1 MLVTLGLVALAVFA
15 IDQTAKFLVTTNLT
29 LGEDVHV
36 LGDVLILHYVKNPG
50 AAFSLASGST
60 WIFSIIAACV
70 VVAVIWFSR
79 RIRSTAWGVFF
90 GLLLGG
96 TLGNLFDR
104 LFREPS
110 FGLGHVVDF
119 LFTPWLLP
127 AIYNVADIAIC
138 TAMALFVLLS
148 VRGVGLDGTR
158 ERAGRVEQVASEDGA
173 PAAPGAGAPAAAS
186 SVEEAARDADRPGG
200 R

>member
-1 MLVTLGLVALAVFA
+1 VLVTLGLVALAIFSV
-15 IDQTAKFLVTTNLT
+15 DQLTKRLVETSLT

-36 LGDVLILHYVKNPG
+36 IGDLLVLHYVKNSG
-50 AAFSLASGST
+50 AAFSLASGMT
-60 WIFSIIAACV
+60 WIFSIIATAV
-70 VVAVIWFSR
+70 VIVIVWTSR
-79 RIRSTAWGVFF
+79 RIRSMGWAVFF

-119 LFTPWLLP
+119 ISTPWLLP

-138 TAMALFVLLS
+138 TAMAIFVILTL
-148 VRGVGLDGTR
+148 RGIGIDGTR
-158 ERAGRVEQVASEDGA
+158 S
-173 PAAPGAGAPAAAS
+173 PAKKQDAPAAADGP
-186 SVEEAARDADRPGG
+186 EA
-200 R
+200 

>member
-1 MLVTLGLVALAVFA
+1 VLVTLGLVALAVFA
-15 IDQTAKFLVTTNLT
+15 IDQIAKHLVTTTLT

-70 VVAVIWFSR
+70 VVAVIWFAR
-79 RIRSTAWGVFF
+79 RIRSAAWALFF

-110 FGLGHVVDF
+110 FGLGHVIDF
-119 LFTPWLLP
+119 LYTPWLLP
-127 AIYNVADIAIC
+127 AIYNIADIAIC
-138 TAMALFVLLS
+138 SAMAIFVILS
-148 VRGVGLDGTR
+148 LRGVNLDGTR
-158 ERAGRVEQVASEDGA
+158 TTKASE
-173 PAAPGAGAPAAAS
+173 AAAAEES
-186 SVEEAARDADRPGG
+186 SDAPRSTDDADAPHGEPRTGA
-200 R
+200 

>member
-15 IDQTAKFLVTTNLT
+15 IDQTAKHLVTTTLA
-29 LGEDVHV
+29 LGEDVHI
-36 LGDVLILHYVKNPG
+36 LGDVLIFQYVKNPG

-70 VVAVIWFSR
+70 VVALVWFAR
-79 RIRSTAWGVFF
+79 RIRSTAWAVFF

-119 LFTPWLLP
+119 VYTPWLLP

-138 TAMALFVLLS
+138 SAMAIFVVLS
-148 VRGVGLDGTR
+148 LRGIGLDGTR
-158 ERAGRVEQVASEDGA
+158 ATRDAVASAPDDDPAEPTGQED
-173 PAAPGAGAPAAAS
+173 PARESDPRGSA
-186 SVEEAARDADRPGG
+186 
-200 R
+200 

>member
-15 IDQTAKFLVTTNLT
+15 IDQIAKHLVTTNLT
-29 LGEDVHV
+29 LGEDVRV

-70 VVAVIWFSR
+70 VVAVIWFAR
-79 RIRSTAWGVFF
+79 RIRSSAWALFF

-119 LFTPWLLP
+119 LYTPWLLP
-127 AIYNVADIAIC
+127 AIYNIADIAIC
-138 TAMALFVLLS
+138 SAMAIFVVLS
-148 VRGVGLDGTR
+148 LRGVNLDGTR
-158 ERAGRVEQVASEDGA
+158 TTRASE
-173 PAAPGAGAPAAAS
+173 AAANA
-186 SVEEAARDADRPGG
+186 EAAEPAVHDSEPRTGA
-200 R
+200 

>member
-15 IDQTAKFLVTTNLT
+15 IDQTAKHLVSTRLT

-70 VVAVIWFSR
+70 VVAVVWFSR
-79 RIRSTAWGVFF
+79 RIRSTAWALFF

-119 LFTPWLLP
+119 LYTPWLLP

-138 TAMALFVLLS
+138 TAMGLFVILS
-148 VRGVGLDGTR
+148 LRGVNLDGTR
-158 ERAGRVEQVASEDGA
+158 GSRKDDEA
-173 PAAPGAGAPAAAS
+173 PAEPTSDESAAIDSEPRGGA
-186 SVEEAARDADRPGG
+186 
-200 R
+200 

>member
-1 MLVTLGLVALAVFA
+1 MVTLGLVALAVFA
-15 IDQTAKFLVTTNLT
+15 IDQIAKHLVTTTLV
-29 LGEDVHV
+29 LGEDVHI
-36 LGDVLILHYVKNPG
+36 LGDVLIFHYVKNPG

-79 RIRSTAWGVFF
+79 RIRSTAWAIFF

-119 LFTPWLLP
+119 IFTPWLLP
-127 AIYNVADIAIC
+127 AIYNVADISIC
-138 TAMALFVLLS
+138 SAMAIFVILS
-148 VRGVGLDGTR
+148 LRGIGLDGTR
-158 ERAGRVEQVASEDGA
+158 ATRGSDDREASDTVGEQQASPTA
-173 PAAPGAGAPAAAS
+173 SPGAAS
-186 SVEEAARDADRPGG
+186 TERVSRDDDPRGVL
-200 R
+200 

>member
-15 IDQTAKFLVTTNLT
+15 IDQIAKHLVTTTLT

-70 VVAVIWFSR
+70 VVAVIWFAR
-79 RIRSTAWGVFF
+79 RIRSAAWALFF

-119 LFTPWLLP
+119 LYTPWLLP
-127 AIYNVADIAIC
+127 AIYNIADIAIC
-138 TAMALFVLLS
+138 SAMAIFVILS
-148 VRGVGLDGTR
+148 LRGVNLDGTR
-158 ERAGRVEQVASEDGA
+158 TTKASE
-173 PAAPGAGAPAAAS
+173 AAAAEES
-186 SVEEAARDADRPGG
+186 SDAARSADDADAPHGEPRTGA
-200 R
+200 

>member
-1 MLVTLGLVALAVFA
+1 VLVTHGLVALAVFA
-15 IDQTAKFLVTTNLT
+15 VDQTTKLLVTTNLT

-70 VVAVIWFSR
+70 VVAVLWFSR
-79 RIRSTAWGVFF
+79 RIRSTAWAVFF

-127 AIYNVADIAIC
+127 AIYNIADIAIC
-138 TAMALFVLLS
+138 SAMAIFVLLS
-148 VRGVGLDGTR
+148 IRGIGLDGTR
-158 ERAGRVEQVASEDGA
+158 EERRPRRGGDASSTEGGA
-173 PAAPGAGAPAAAS
+173 YSVDSAAPTAEPS
-186 SVEEAARDADRPGG
+186 RDTDRLGG